1 MTGNVKWLK
10 DKQDNIIIPNT
21 LTTSVYNSD
30 SKNIDELL
38 NELIKIQENKVDK
51 VEGKGLSTN
60 DFTNE
65 DKEKLNSIIA
75 DPNNITIDA
84 ALSETSE
91 NPVQNKVI
99 TSKLNE
105 VFQSVSD
112 GKSLIA
118 SAITDKGVSTDATAT
133 FDTMAG
139 NIMAIESGGGGGV
152 TSAIFVTKAQINQ
165 AIASDSYSIN
175 KEE

>member
-1 MTGNVKWLK
+1 MIGNVKWLK

-38 NELIKIQENKVDK
+38 NGLIKIQENKVDK

-65 DKEKLNSIIA
+65 DKEKLNSIIV
-75 DPNNITIDA
+75 DPNNITVDA

-105 VFQSVSD
+105 VFQSVSN

-118 SAITDKGVSTDATAT
+118 SAITDKGVSTDAAAT

-139 NIMAIESGGGGGV
+139 NISKIESSGGGGV
-152 TSAIFVTKAQINQ
+152 TSAISVTKAQINQ

>member
-10 DKQDNIIIPNT
+10 DKQNNIIIPNT

-75 DPNNITIDA
+75 DPNNITVDA

-105 VFQSVSD
+105 VFQSVSN

-118 SAITDKGVSTDATAT
+118 SAITDKGVSTDAAAT
-133 FDTMAG
+133 FGTMAG
-139 NIMAIESGGGGGV
+139 NISKIESSGGGGV
-152 TSAIFVTKAQINQ
+152 TSTV
-165 AIASDSYSIN
+165 SIN
-175 KEE
+175 KANVNKVTASSSYTISKVV

>member
-30 SKNIDELL
+30 NKNIDELL

-75 DPNNITIDA
+75 DPNNITIDT

-105 VFQSVSD
+105 VFQSVSN

-118 SAITDKGVSTDATAT
+118 SAITDKGVSTDAEAT

-139 NIMAIESGGGGGV
+139 NIMAIETGGGGGV
-152 TSAIFVTKAQINQ
+152 TSAISITKAQVNQ
-165 AIASDSYSIN
+165 YIASDSYSVS

>member
-75 DPNNITIDA
+75 DPNNITVDA

-99 TSKLNE
+99 ASKLNE

-112 GKSLIA
+112 GKAIIA
-118 SAITDKGVSTDATAT
+118 SAITDKGVETDATAT

-139 NIMAIESGGGGGV
+139 NIMEIESSGVDSNLIKKLTLINSVYGGV
-152 TSAIFVTKAQINQ
+152 TVV
-165 AIASDSYSIN
+165 
-175 KEE
+175 

>member
-10 DKQDNIIIPNT
+10 DKQNNIIIPNT

-118 SAITDKGVSTDATAT
+118 SAITDKGVSTDAAAT

-139 NIMAIESGGGGGV
+139 NIMAIKTGGGGGV
-152 TSAIFVTKAQINQ
+152 TSVISITKAQINQ
-165 AIASDSYSIN
+165 AIASDSYSAS